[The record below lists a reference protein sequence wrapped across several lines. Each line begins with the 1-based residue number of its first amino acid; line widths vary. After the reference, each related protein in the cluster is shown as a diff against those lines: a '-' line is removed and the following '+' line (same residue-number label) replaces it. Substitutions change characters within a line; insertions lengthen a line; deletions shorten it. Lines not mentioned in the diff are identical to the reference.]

1 MVAQK
6 VEGEIGGRKLVFETG
21 KLAKQANGSVLLQYG
36 ETVLLVTA
44 VMSDEVREG
53 IDFFPLTVEFREKSY
68 ASGKIPG
75 GFFKREGRPT
85 MDATLYSRL
94 ADRAIRPFFPEGFK
108 NEVQVIAT
116 ILSYDGSNSPD
127 VQTINGASLALMLSD
142 IPFQEPIAAVKMGY
156 IDGKYIVNLPSEQE
170 EESDLELVVAGTRNS
185 VVMVESGS
193 KELSEEIIIEAI
205 KLAHEEIRKIIDIQ
219 EKMISQAAKPK
230 IEVEVSSNGLID
242 ELHNRV
248 YERLNDILCNSQSK
262 LERNRKEK
270 EFFAE
275 LKEELSERIEA
286 EEVSLK
292 DLKGVF
298 EEIEREIIRKKA
310 LEERKRIDGRGLDEI
325 RPISCEVGLIPRTH
339 GSALFTRGETQS
351 LGILTLGTGE
361 DEQLI
366 DFLGE
371 EHKKRFLVHYNFPPF
386 STGEVKPIRGPGRRE
401 IGHGALAERA
411 LRAVIPSKDDF
422 PYTIR
427 IVSEILE
434 SNGSSSMATVCS
446 GTLALMDGG
455 VKIKA
460 PVSGIAMGLI
470 KEGDKVAILSD
481 IRGREDH
488 HGDMDFKVAGTRKG
502 ITALQMDI
510 KIKEGLSEEILKEA
524 LEQAKRGRLFILD
537 EMEKAISTPREDI
550 SPYAPQV
557 SYIHINP
564 EKIGM
569 VIGPGGK
576 MIKSIIEET
585 GVTIDIDEDGTVAI
599 FSQDKES
606 AEAAKKIVLSIVKD
620 IEVGEVYDGTVK
632 KITNF
637 GAFVELLPGKEGL
650 VHISEIAPYR
660 IDKVEDVLHVG
671 DKVKVKVI
679 GIDSQS
685 RINLSRKALLPGA
698 EDGSNG
704 HSRQHGRNKERRHR
718 H

>member
-1 MVAQK
+1 
-6 VEGEIGGRKLVFETG
+6 
-21 KLAKQANGSVLLQYG
+21 
-36 ETVLLVTA
+36 
-44 VMSDEVREG
+44 
-53 IDFFPLTVEFREKSY
+53 
-68 ASGKIPG
+68 
-75 GFFKREGRPT
+75 
-85 MDATLYSRL
+85 
-94 ADRAIRPFFPEGFK
+94 
-108 NEVQVIAT
+108 
-116 ILSYDGSNSPD
+116 
-127 VQTINGASLALMLSD
+127 MLSD

-537 EMEKAISTPREDI
+537 EMEKAISTPR
-550 SPYAPQV
+550 
-557 SYIHINP
+557 
-564 EKIGM
+564 
-569 VIGPGGK
+569 
-576 MIKSIIEET
+576 
-585 GVTIDIDEDGTVAI
+585 
-599 FSQDKES
+599 
-606 AEAAKKIVLSIVKD
+606 
-620 IEVGEVYDGTVK
+620 
-632 KITNF
+632 
-637 GAFVELLPGKEGL
+637 
-650 VHISEIAPYR
+650 
-660 IDKVEDVLHVG
+660 
-671 DKVKVKVI
+671 
-679 GIDSQS
+679 
-685 RINLSRKALLPGA
+685 
-698 EDGSNG
+698 
-704 HSRQHGRNKERRHR
+704 
-718 H
+718 